1 MKHIMGAAK
10 TVFLTILTIA
20 GILLIALSFAA
31 SYADE
36 YLKERITEDC
46 EDEVGTIGE
55 LIGADEGQCQDA
67 RDLREQVASVGQT
80 IGFIGAG
87 CIAATTLTVVLGR
100 RGD

>member
-20 GILLIALSFAA
+20 GILLLALSFAA

-36 YLKERITEDC
+36 YLEQRISEDC
-46 EDEVGTIGE
+46 EGEIGTIGE

-67 RDLREQVASVGQT
+67 RDLREQVASVGKT
-80 IGFIGAG
+80 TGLIGAG
-87 CIAATTLTVVLGR
+87 CLVTTALMLVFRR

>member
-1 MKHIMGAAK
+1 MGAAK

-67 RDLREQVASVGQT
+67 RDLREQVASVGRT
-80 IGFIGAG
+80 IGFILSLIHI
-87 CIAATTLTVVLGR
+87 CRCRRSTLCR
-100 RGD
+100 SRWSQYH

>member
-1 MKHIMGAAK
+1 MKHTMGAAK

-20 GILLIALSFAA
+20 GILLLALSFAA

-55 LIGADEGQCQDA
+55 IFGADEGQCQDA
-67 RDLREQVASVGQT
+67 RDTREQISSLGRS
-80 IGFIGAG
+80 IGFIGAA
-87 CIAATTLTVVLGR
+87 CLIVTALMIVFRR

>member
-20 GILLIALSFAA
+20 GILLLALSFAA
-31 SYADE
+31 SYADD
-36 YLKERITEDC
+36 YLKERITEEC

-55 LIGADEGQCQDA
+55 FIGADEGQCQEA
-67 RDLREQVASVGQT
+67 RDLREQISSLGRS
-80 IGFIGAG
+80 IGFIGLG
-87 CIAATTLTVVLGR
+87 CLVVTALAVMSRR

>member
-1 MKHIMGAAK
+1 MKRIMGAAK

-20 GILLIALSFAA
+20 GILLLALSFAA

-36 YLKERITEDC
+36 YLEQRISEDC
-46 EDEVGTIGE
+46 EDDIGTIGE

-80 IGFIGAG
+80 IGLIGAG
-87 CIAATTLTVVLGR
+87 CLVTAALMLVFRR